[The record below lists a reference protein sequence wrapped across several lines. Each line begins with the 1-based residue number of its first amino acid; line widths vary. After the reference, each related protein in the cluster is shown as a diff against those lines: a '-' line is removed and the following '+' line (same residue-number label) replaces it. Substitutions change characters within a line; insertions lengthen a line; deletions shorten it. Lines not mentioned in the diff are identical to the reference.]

1 MEKKTKVDLVLTRRN
16 QDYAKYVAESIL
28 SQMQQPDINVFF
40 SWGADNFQYGVN
52 EDENAF
58 LTFKVNGNKFA
69 GQVWVILDFTDTYNI
84 LFIKNNKL
92 VQEYSEIYCDELQ
105 ERIDEVVEDPSLY

>member
-1 MEKKTKVDLVLTRRN
+1 MENKTKVDLVLTRRN

-28 SQMQQPDINVFF
+28 SQMQQPNIYVFF
-40 SWGADNFQYGVN
+40 SWGAEGFQYGVN
-52 EDENAF
+52 ANENAF
-58 LTFKVNGNKFA
+58 LTFKVNGNKFI
-69 GQVWVILDFTDTYNI
+69 GRVWVILDFSDTYNI

-92 VQEYSEIYCDELQ
+92 VQEYSDIYCDELQ